1 MELKPAYITIVEGPP
16 PDFEEATHRWAN
28 GVLEGASLSQT
39 ALVQMRTF
47 DGAKLVQRC
56 QTAWREG
63 RPARLNFPVGDGTR
77 GELDIVATRWE
88 KVDEGDK
95 IYLWVRIDAQ
105 FDIEEIDGDDWLNLT

>member
-16 PDFEEATHRWAN
+16 PDFQEADNRWAN
-28 GVLEGASLSQT
+28 GVLEGETITQT

-56 QTAWREG
+56 QTAWNAG

-77 GELDIVATRWE
+77 GELDIVAARWE
-88 KVDEGDK
+88 TVDEGDK
-95 IYLWVRIDAQ
+95 IFLWVRIDAQ
-105 FDIEEIDGDDWLNLT
+105 FDIEEIDGDDLAGWA